1 VERGSGRPRAAFA
14 MARVTTEQL
23 LYPGAIERIQAA
35 VDVDPAVV
43 LDGFDAAREHLAP
56 VELLIT
62 GWGCPPLTADVLADA
77 PRLRAIVHTAG
88 TVRHHVTEAC
98 WERGIVVSSAAA
110 ANAVPVAE
118 YAVAMI
124 LLAGKRVPDI
134 ARQFR
139 AERVQ
144 RDWNALYPEAGNYRA
159 TVGLLGASLVGR
171 RVADL
176 LRPFDLEVLLHDP
189 YVADDEVRALGA
201 VPVGLDEL
209 FARGGVVSLHAPLL
223 PATTSMV
230 DARLLGLMRDG
241 ATLLNTARGGLVDA
255 AALGREL
262 LSGRLRAVLDVTSP
276 EPLPADSPLWDC
288 DGVLLTPHVAGS
300 KSNEL
305 HRLADAAAE
314 EVQRWAAGRPF
325 AHPVRRELLSLT
337 A

>member
-1 VERGSGRPRAAFA
+1 MATRTARQLLHPAAVERIRS
-14 MARVTTEQL
+14 
-23 LYPGAIERIQAA
+23 A
-35 VDVDPAVV
+35 VDIDPAVV
-43 LDGFDAAREHLAP
+43 LDGFDGAAAHLAD

-62 GWGCPPLTADVLADA
+62 GWGCARLTEDVLAAA

-124 LLAGKRVPDI
+124 LLAGKRVLDI
-134 ARQFR
+134 ARRFR

-144 RDWNALYPEAGNYRA
+144 HDWNALHPDAGNYRT

-171 RVADL
+171 RVANL

-189 YVADDEVRALGA
+189 YVADDDVRALGA
-201 VPVGLDEL
+201 EPVGLDEL
-209 FARGGVVSLHAPLL
+209 FARSGVVSLHAPLL
-223 PATTSMV
+223 PETTGMV
-230 DARLLGLMRDG
+230 DARLLGLMRDD

-255 AALGREL
+255 AALEREV
-262 LSGRLRAVLDVTSP
+262 LSGRLRAVLDVTNP

-288 DGVLLTPHVAGS
+288 DGVVLTPHIAGS
-300 KSNEL
+300 KGNEL
-305 HRLADAAAE
+305 RRLADAAAA

-325 AHPVRRELLSLT
+325 AHPVRRDLLPLS

>member
-1 VERGSGRPRAAFA
+1 MDPATAQ
-14 MARVTTEQL
+14 QL
-23 LYPGAIERIQAA
+23 LHPAA
-35 VDVDPAVV
+35 VECIRSVVDVDPAVV
-43 LDGFDAAREHLAP
+43 LDGFDGPAAREHLAAA
-56 VELLIT
+56 ELLIT
-62 GWGCPPLTADVLADA
+62 GWGCAPITADVLAAA

-88 TVRHHVTEAC
+88 TVRHHVTDAC
-98 WERGIVVSSAAA
+98 WERGITVSSAAA

-134 ARQFR
+134 ARRFR

-144 RDWNALYPEAGNYRA
+144 RDWNALHPDAGNYHA

-189 YVADDEVRALGA
+189 YVAGAEVRALGA
-201 VPVGLDEL
+201 EPVGLDEL
-209 FARGGVVSLHAPLL
+209 FARSGVVSLHAPLL
-223 PATTSMV
+223 PETAGMV

-241 ATLLNTARGGLVDA
+241 TTLLNTARGGLVDG
-255 AALGREL
+255 AALEREV

-276 EPLPADSPLWDC
+276 EPLPAGSPLWDC
-288 DGVLLTPHVAGS
+288 DGVVLTPHIAGS

-305 HRLADAAAE
+305 RRLADAAAG
-314 EVQRWAAGRPF
+314 EVQRWAAGLPF
-325 AHPVRRELLSLT
+325 AHPVRRELLPLS